1 MALDYQLDYQLTAR
15 NFSKQGHRGPVT
27 FLVPSLAR
35 RSWVR
40 ILLKA
45 SQCFLGFQLLVV
57 SC

>member
-27 FLVPSLAR
+27 FLVPVTGAEVVGSNPVKSFTMFSGL
-35 RSWVR
+35 S
-40 ILLKA
+40 
-45 SQCFLGFQLLVV
+45 VV